1 MEGFQRLNG
10 CGSMMMDDQSRIGLR
25 YSLALCESRGISV
38 LTQKNR
44 VVSLICRTNYCWML
58 IWRLR
63 SAKER
68 DQILEELDALMD
80 RKILL
85 QLYLKATEQKH
96 SFWYINLLNEQ
107 DAMVYKNFEHRMVLI
122 DKDGSQSKTSTS
134 PGLHERSSAS
144 GAQSSGQR

>member
-1 MEGFQRLNG
+1 
-10 CGSMMMDDQSRIGLR
+10 MMMDDQSRIGLR
-25 YSLALCESRGISV
+25 YSLAPCESKGSSV

-68 DQILEELDALMD
+68 DQILEELDALLD
-80 RKILL
+80 RRTLL
-85 QLYLKATEQKH
+85 KLYETATSEKH
-96 SFWYINLLNEQ
+96 SFWYVALLNEQ
-107 DAMVYKNFEHRMVLI
+107 DSMFYKNFEHKMLLI
-122 DKDGSQSKTSTS
+122 DKDGSQSQTTTSA
-134 PGLHERSSAS
+134 GLHERGGTP

>member
-1 MEGFQRLNG
+1 
-10 CGSMMMDDQSRIGLR
+10 MMMDDQSGVGL
-25 YSLALCESRGISV
+25 YSLVPHESEGSNV

-58 IWRLR
+58 IWLLR

-85 QLYLKATEQKH
+85 QLYLVATREKH

-107 DAMVYKNFEHRMVLI
+107 DAMFYKNFEHKMLLI

-134 PGLHERSSAS
+134 AGLHERSSAS